1 MTQNFIIENVSDTAL
16 WVAQC
21 RAQETLRPDAVF
33 KDLLAAKLAGS
44 RGREIA
50 TSVPYSK
57 MTEWILVIR
66 TVAIDRLI
74 ESALV
79 DGVDLV
85 LNLGAG
91 LDTRPYRMHLP
102 KELHWVEVDFPNIIN
117 LKNHELKTEKPNCL
131 LERVALD
138 LSQLELR
145 KNFLS
150 ELNQKYKKILVLT
163 EGVLPYLKNEEVSQ
177 LAKDLFEV
185 KAIHFWIHDYRNG
198 GFVRTT
204 PSSFRRHLKSSPFV
218 FDVDDWFLF
227 FEKYG
232 WVPSQLI
239 KTNEE
244 AERIRRPI
252 PVPFPWNII
261 SQFIPT
267 KISGKIMSRSGYVLM
282 KRSSMDSIQ

>member
-1 MTQNFIIENVSDTAL
+1 MTQDYIIENVSDTAL

-21 RAQETLRPDAVF
+21 RAQESLKPNAVF
-33 KDLLAAKLAGS
+33 RDQLAAKLAGS
-44 RGREIA
+44 RGRQIA
-50 TSVPYSK
+50 SSVPYSE

-74 ESALV
+74 QSALAN
-79 DGVDLV
+79 GVDLV

-91 LDTRPYRMHLP
+91 LDTRPYRMDLP
-102 KELHWVEVDFPNIIN
+102 KDLHWLEVDFPNIIN
-117 LKNHELKTEKPNCL
+117 LKNHELREEKPNCK
-131 LERVALD
+131 LERVSLD
-138 LSQLELR
+138 LSKLELR

-150 ELNQKYKKILVLT
+150 SLNHKYKKILVLT

-177 LAKDLFEV
+177 LAKDLFE
-185 KAIHFWIHDYRNG
+185 ANSIDSWIHDYRNG
-198 GFVRTT
+198 GYVRTT
-204 PSSFRRHLKSSPFV
+204 PSSFRKHLKSSPFV

-232 WVPSQLI
+232 WSPFEII

-244 AERIRRPI
+244 AERIHRPI

-261 SQFIPT
+261 SRFIPT
-267 KISGKIMSRSGYVLM
+267 KISGRIMSRSGYVLM
-282 KRSSMDSIQ
+282 KRSSALKAK